1 MTASND
7 IIRLEAEILNRKKYR
22 AIDPALV
29 RWVGSEELTRQKS
42 YKEALQSTRSR
53 LHQAACAYQS
63 QDLDYVSAARE
74 LAELPRLLESAQT
87 KEFCHRLMNAHASS
101 RERLHIL
108 ERFYQRIAQET
119 EGIHTILDCACGL
132 NPLALPW
139 MIWRGITR
147 YDSCD
152 VFSDLTSFLQLFLDH
167 YKVQGQVATCDLTA
181 DTPGGAY
188 DLVLLL
194 KTLPCLEQLEKS
206 SARRLITSLNSRY
219 LLISYP
225 VASLGGHQKGMNRNY
240 TAQFE
245 ELTADW
251 KGKIKRIEFETELA
265 FLLIRDPSK
274 V

>member
-1 MTASND
+1 MTSSND
-7 IIRLEAEILNRKKYR
+7 IIHLEAEILTRKKYH

-29 RWVGSEELTRQKS
+29 RRVGSEELSRQKS

-63 QDLDYVSAARE
+63 PELDYASAARE
-74 LAELPRLLESAQT
+74 LADLPRSLESAQT

-108 ERFYQRIAQET
+108 DKFYQRIAQET
-119 EGIHTILDCACGL
+119 EGVHTILDCACGL

-139 MIWRGITR
+139 MPWSGITR
-147 YDSCD
+147 FDACD
-152 VFSDLTSFLQLFLDH
+152 VFSDLTAFLQLFLDH
-167 YKVQGQVATCDLTA
+167 YNIHGHVTTFDLTA

-194 KTLPCLEQLEKS
+194 KTLPCLEQLEKY
-206 SARRLITSLNSRY
+206 SARRLITTLNSRY

-225 VASLGGHQKGMNRNY
+225 VASLGGHQKGMSRNY

-265 FLLIRDPSK
+265 FLLIRDPFE

>member
-63 QDLDYVSAARE
+63 QELDYVSAARE
-74 LAELPRLLESAQT
+74 LAELPRSLESAQT

-101 RERLHIL
+101 RERLLIL
-108 ERFYQRIAQET
+108 EKFYQRIAQET
-119 EGIHTILDCACGL
+119 
-132 NPLALPW
+132 
-139 MIWRGITR
+139 
-147 YDSCD
+147 
-152 VFSDLTSFLQLFLDH
+152 
-167 YKVQGQVATCDLTA
+167 
-181 DTPGGAY
+181 

-251 KGKIKRIEFETELA
+251 QGIIKRFEFETELA